1 LDKLVVKLAQQDM
14 SVQAN
19 IYPLFSAKKVIIL
32 CWEMENA
39 HSAWLAH
46 PVVLQYLP
54 HSSVPLAIIQDQG
67 QPIAVFAHWVSNVY
81 IQIKIQCLVLKGNM
95 HLKVLML
102 ALTVHLAPSV
112 QALRY
117 PLLIPA
123 QVVTLHQP

>member
-1 LDKLVVKLAQQDM
+1 M

-123 QVVTLHQP
+123 QAVTLHQP